1 MKKFLFHLIFFM
13 TSLSA
18 NEIII
23 DGRLDESL
31 WNEAKVINEY
41 FEVSPYT
48 LLKPEEKTI
57 TKIFSN
63 ENGIY
68 VGFINF
74 QSNSSMLSKKSN
86 RDQTPNNTDQNGIAI
101 DFDNDGQKAYM
112 FQVTLANIQADGIK
126 ALGDWPK
133 YDWDGDWKAATQ
145 KYDGYWVSEF
155 LIPWN
160 VVLMKEVKKE
170 LRDINIASFRYIAKR
185 QRWINDT
192 KTFGNR
198 ADFLWKMRS
207 FQVKNFTQE
216 KLNIFPFISKT
227 YNSVTKFNENKIG
240 TEVFYNT
247 GTGKQINLTLNPD
260 FGQAESDEVIVNF
273 SAQETFFSEKRAF
286 FNENQSLFNLSHY
299 DRYRIINTR
308 RIGAA
313 SEYDCPSLVKK
324 EACEES
330 SKNYTDIDYALRY
343 TQKRNDTD
351 IGIFIAQEDDEQYSK
366 GKSFYAF
373 RAKKKIGTKTFG
385 YFLTNVKNNLSDKN
399 AIVNVF
405 DYSNIKSDKL
415 TIYND
420 FLTSKKDSQSGY
432 GFRSQFVYQLTG
444 YKRRSG
450 SIVYFDDSFELDDFG
465 YLKKNDWFHFGIGQ
479 DITKVNFSEDS
490 NIEERRIGIDFNYD
504 SDTSGNSNPFN
515 IRQEFNFAYKNTSSF
530 QMSWDLKTSGKDT
543 TITRKNTEYP
553 YIKNKRSIS
562 FNLDYESPSF
572 GSWEYDWRIGYET
585 SDKYNSW
592 ESDGYERRF
601 AKIAGSFYPLDNFRL
616 GYSFRIREEDE
627 WINWIEGNKLA
638 AYDLTQ
644 RIISLNLNWYQGSK
658 HEVRL
663 KSQFVALNAENP
675 VSLTANRNGYL
686 LNDARNVNAFNQG
699 IFSFQIRYKYE
710 IAQLSN
716 IYVVYTKGGNV
727 FDDDNEKNTSK
738 IFKDPWNNPNNEI
751 FSLKFRLKF

>member
-638 AYDLTQ
+638 AYDLKQ

>member
-207 FQVKNFTQE
+207 VQVKNFTQE

-638 AYDLTQ
+638 AYDLKQ

>member
-351 IGIFIAQEDDEQYSK
+351 IGIFIAQEDDEQFSK

-638 AYDLTQ
+638 AYDLKQ

>member
-1 MKKFLFHLIFFM
+1 M
-13 TSLSA
+13 
-18 NEIII
+18 
-23 DGRLDESL
+23 
-31 WNEAKVINEY
+31 Y
-41 FEVSPYT
+41 
-48 LLKPEEKTI
+48 
-57 TKIFSN
+57 
-63 ENGIY
+63 
-68 VGFINF
+68 
-74 QSNSSMLSKKSN
+74 
-86 RDQTPNNTDQNGIAI
+86 
-101 DFDNDGQKAYM
+101 
-112 FQVTLANIQADGIK
+112 
-126 ALGDWPK
+126 
-133 YDWDGDWKAATQ
+133 
-145 KYDGYWVSEF
+145 
-155 LIPWN
+155 
-160 VVLMKEVKKE
+160 
-170 LRDINIASFRYIAKR
+170 KR
-185 QRWINDT
+185 Q
-192 KTFGNR
+192 
-198 ADFLWKMRS
+198 
-207 FQVKNFTQE
+207 
-216 KLNIFPFISKT
+216 
-227 YNSVTKFNENKIG
+227 
-240 TEVFYNT
+240 
-247 GTGKQINLTLNPD
+247 
-260 FGQAESDEVIVNF
+260 
-273 SAQETFFSEKRAF
+273 
-286 FNENQSLFNLSHY
+286 
-299 DRYRIINTR
+299 IINTR

-351 IGIFIAQEDDEQYSK
+351 IGIFIAQEDHEQYSK

>member
-1 MKKFLFHLIFFM
+1 MKKLLVHLIFFM

-18 NEIII
+18 NEIVI

-31 WNEAKVINEY
+31 WDEAKVINEF

-160 VVLMKEVKKE
+160 VVLMKEVQKE

-185 QRWINDT
+185 QTWINDT

-207 FQVKNFTQE
+207 VQVKNFTQE

-313 SEYDCPSLVKK
+313 SEYECPSLVKK

-373 RAKKKIGTKTFG
+373 RTKKKIGTKTFG

-420 FLTSKKDSQSGY
+420 LLTSKKDSQSGY

-686 LNDARNVNAFNQG
+686 LNDTRNVNAFNQG

>member
-313 SEYDCPSLVKK
+313 SEYDCTSLVKK